1 MNSNT
6 EVNTMSGYVTAAVA
20 IAGSAASMYQQNK
33 ASKQAQAEAD
43 RQAQA
48 AEKARLQQEQDFNRA
63 NQNTADIGAL
73 LQQNTPGGA
82 TGITGGTYMPGQL
95 GSGGML
101 GR

>member
-1 MNSNT
+1 MGVLETALAVGSMFGMVNS
-6 EVNTMSGYVTAAVA
+6 A
-20 IAGSAASMYQQNK
+20 YQQNK
-33 ASKQAQAEAD
+33 AT

-48 AEKARLQQEQDFNRA
+48 AANRQEQAAEQARLQQEQDFNRQ

-73 LQQNTPGGA
+73 LQSNTPSGA
-82 TGITGGTYMPGQL
+82 TGLTGGTYKPGQL